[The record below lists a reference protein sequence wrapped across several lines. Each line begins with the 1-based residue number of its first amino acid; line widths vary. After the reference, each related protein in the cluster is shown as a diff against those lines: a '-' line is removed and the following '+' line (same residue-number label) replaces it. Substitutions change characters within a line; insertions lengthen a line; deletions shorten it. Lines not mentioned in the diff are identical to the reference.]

1 MPFKIYEQVRVPTCT
16 TTVKISV
23 ADPYDSKNKN
33 LPKDPAINT
42 LGKYLMVSTSYY
54 KYTCS
59 NIFIA
64 DLFIN
69 AELENCLDVH

>member
-16 TTVKISV
+16 TTVEISV

-33 LPKDPAINT
+33 LPKDPAIILLANT
-42 LGKYLMVSTSYY
+42 QWYLHHTT
-54 KYTCS
+54 KTL
-59 NIFIA
+59 A